1 MTATALFFTVMGRD
15 IRLALAVGMAD
26 ALTLVLDGRNPET
39 ILPLRHSYRFLVN
52 EPVLAD
58 VLADP
63 ALLGEVSRTMALL
76 AATRG

>member
-1 MTATALFFTVMGRD
+1 MEDLEADTAG
-15 IRLALAVGMAD
+15 IRLALAVGLAD
-26 ALTLVLDGRNPET
+26 ALTLVLDGRNPAT
-39 ILPLRHSYRFLVN
+39 LLPLRHSYRFLIN
-52 EPVLAD
+52 EPVLAE